1 MSTKKDYTAAAEWAK
16 HEMTLPHNSATAVRG
31 EDAAEYGRSV
41 LERALGGR
49 PSIDPDATPGQHSRV
64 RQVRLPGS
72 MDEGLAT
79 LAQQQHRTTSD
90 VLRDAVAEYLS
101 THVTTRS

>member
-1 MSTKKDYTAAAEWAK
+1 MSTEKDYTAAAEWAE
-16 HEMTLPHNSATAVRG
+16 HEMALPHNSATAVRG
-31 EDAAEYGRSV
+31 EDAAAYGRSV

-79 LAQQQHRTTSD
+79 LAHQQHRTTSD
-90 VLRDAVAEYLS
+90 VLRDAVTEYLN
-101 THVTTRS
+101 THAAASS